1 MAFYISMILKLENV
15 FGFAQGFD
23 WLYCGGGG
31 GGGFV
36 FCSGVVVV
44 VKGKDS
50 SVS

>member
-1 MAFYISMILKLENV
+1 MAFYISMMLELENV

-23 WLYCGGGG
+23 WLYYGG

-36 FCSGVVVV
+36 LCVVVVV